1 MRSRIRELY
10 LLREGVVPLL
20 SLASKRVYCPC
31 VSMYVY
37 CVFCI
42 LTFQRHQTG
51 WLRLAWWL
59 QTDRAVLNVVVC
71 CCWKEDRSVNIWT
84 GSFIPLYAMGL
95 WQTKDVLREKKPP
108 WENTTYA
115 SSRLE
120 TSMHLDPDWSFS
132 KLLSLSVSGRVG
144 VRYSIHQQSI
154 GQLDMVVLMHHKTC
168 FSWNPKNVTTVRRH
182 GLASAFRCP
191 DLFCSQS

>member
-120 TSMHLDPDWSFS
+120 TPMYLIRLDRSFS
-132 KLLSLSVSGRVG
+132 KLLSLCQSEGGRDFDWRVG
-144 VRYSIHQQSI
+144 VSSFRYINH
-154 GQLDMVVLMHHKTC
+154 
-168 FSWNPKNVTTVRRH
+168 R
-182 GLASAFRCP
+182 
-191 DLFCSQS
+191 